1 MELSQ
6 QLCDRETGCTV
17 ELKAEMPPGGGRC
30 SCSEEELSPS
40 H

>member
-6 QLCDRETGCTV
+6 QLCDCETDCTI
-17 ELKAEMPPGGGRC
+17 ELKAEMPPGGGRD
-30 SCSEEELSPS
+30 SCSEELSPS